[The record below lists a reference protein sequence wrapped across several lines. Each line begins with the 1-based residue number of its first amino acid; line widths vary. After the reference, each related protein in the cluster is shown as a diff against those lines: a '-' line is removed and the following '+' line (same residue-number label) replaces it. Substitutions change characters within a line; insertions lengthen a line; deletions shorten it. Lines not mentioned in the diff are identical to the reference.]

1 MKSKSMKHIS
11 YFIVLICI
19 IVAGCSNPIDESY
32 KEKYEKLV
40 ASLKSSR
47 MNNSIDD
54 YRKPASMFDWSSTN
68 SNSIILKN
76 VVIGEI
82 KHHCIGWNDYNARV
96 QKDSLV
102 ISNGETIVLHPFGSY
117 GSFGCDG
124 EFVEFIYR
132 GLKYFVYVC
141 QSCKHEIFG
150 ARSSIDDNFIYSCMG
165 IEGGKVFWS
174 NSFMKYQIYIKKWEL
189 DEMIYLMVFRDDS
202 NCPVLKFMKEDNK

>member
-1 MKSKSMKHIS
+1 MNYIL
-11 YFIVLICI
+11 YAIVAICI
-19 IVAGCSNPIDESY
+19 IIVGCSNPIDESY
-32 KEKYEKLV
+32 KEKYEKLI

-47 MNNSIDD
+47 MNNPIDD

-124 EFVEFIYR
+124 EFVEFVYR

-141 QSCKHEIFG
+141 QSCGNEMFG
-150 ARSSIDDNFIYSCMG
+150 ACSSINDNLIYSCIG
-165 IEGGKVFWS
+165 EGDKVFWW
-174 NSFMKYQIYIKKWEL
+174 NSFMKHQIYIKKWEL
-189 DEMIYLMVFRDDS
+189 DEITYLTVFRDDN